1 MEAHSHQSSV
11 SDGESVPEISTC
23 PSCESGNM
31 EVFYEAASVPSN
43 SCILLASQEDAENYP
58 RGKVRL
64 GFCPDCGFISNV
76 NFDRRLTEYSGR
88 YEETQGFSGTFNTFH
103 KALAQRLIDR
113 YDLHEKEVIEIGCG
127 KGEFLLLLG
136 EMGNNSGTGF
146 DPGFVEERIDSPA
159 AERINFV
166 KDYYSEKYA
175 SYQGDFVCCKMTL
188 EHIHPTAEF
197 IKTVRRSIGDRL
209 DTIVF
214 FQIPDA
220 TRILK
225 DCSFEDIYYEH
236 CSYFTSGSLARLFRR
251 CGFEVM
257 DLATEYDDQ
266 YLTIEARPSK
276 HETGR
281 DAVLEQENDLDTI
294 KQYVQEFPEKF
305 EQKRELWEKRLEE
318 YQRQGK
324 KVVLWGSGS
333 KGVSFLT
340 TLKVPE
346 ELEYVVDI
354 NPYRQGYFMS
364 GTGHKIV
371 GPEFLKDYQPDVVI
385 VMNEIYCNEIGD
397 SLREIGLE
405 PQIVAL

>member
-1 MEAHSHQSSV
+1 MVAQSHQSSV
-11 SDGESVPEISTC
+11 NDDDSVPEISTC
-23 PSCESGNM
+23 PSCESGKM
-31 EVFYEAASVPSN
+31 EVFYEAASAPSN
-43 SCILLASQEDAENYP
+43 SCILLDSQEEAENYP
-58 RGKVRL
+58 RGKIRL
-64 GFCPDCGFISNV
+64 GFCSDCGFISNV
-76 NFDRRLTEYSGR
+76 SFDQKLTEYSGR

-103 KALAQRLIDR
+103 KALAQRLIDH

-127 KGEFLLLLG
+127 KGEFLLLLC

-146 DPGFVEERIDSPA
+146 DPGFVAERINSPA

-175 SYQGDFVCCKMTL
+175 SYQGDFLCCKMTL
-188 EHIHPTAEF
+188 EHIHSTAEF

-214 FQIPDA
+214 FQIPNA

-236 CSYFTSGSLARLFRR
+236 CSYFTPGSLAKLFRR

-266 YLTIEARPSK
+266 YLTIEARPSN
-276 HETGR
+276 HETGQE
-281 DAVLEQENDLDTI
+281 AALEQENDLDAI
-294 KQYVQEFPEKF
+294 KQYVKEFPEKF
-305 EQKRELWEKRLEE
+305 AQKRELWEKRLDE
-318 YQRQGK
+318 YRGLGK

-354 NPYRQGYFMS
+354 NPYRKGCFMS
-364 GTGHKIV
+364 GTGQKIV

-385 VMNEIYCNEIGD
+385 VMNEIYCDEIGD